1 MFNQDVDQRLS
12 LWYKHRLS
20 LNNDSKPFES
30 VINFWKSAP
39 FIAFN
44 HKIDRYN
51 SSIWPTPWEIIVY
64 NKYDDFTKALMIGW
78 TLKLGEKYKNST
90 IVLKVLVDIS
100 TKLTYNVI
108 VVDDIWILNFSESS
122 IITAEDLPET
132 IFIEFLM
139 NLNDIGK

>member
-1 MFNQDVDQRLS
+1 MFEQDVDQRLS

-20 LNNDSKPFES
+20 LNNDPKSLES

-39 FIAFN
+39 FIPFN

-78 TLKLGEKYKNST
+78 TLKLSEKYKNST
-90 IVLKVLVDIS
+90 IVLKVLVDTS
-100 TKLTYNVI
+100 NNLTYNVI
-108 VVDDIWILNFSESS
+108 SVDDKWILNFVETK
-122 IITAEDLPET
+122 IITTDNLPAS
-132 IFIEFLM
+132 IFIEYFNEL
-139 NLNDIGK
+139 KSPR